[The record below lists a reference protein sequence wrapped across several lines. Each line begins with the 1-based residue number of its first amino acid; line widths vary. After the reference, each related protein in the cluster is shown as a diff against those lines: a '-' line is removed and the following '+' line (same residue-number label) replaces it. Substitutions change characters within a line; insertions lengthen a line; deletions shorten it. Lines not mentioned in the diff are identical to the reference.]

1 MSNEVV
7 LFDLPSRGKPACW
20 SLNPWKARLVLNY
33 KDIPYRTHWIEY
45 PDLRPTFQSYGI
57 PPNPN
62 EVNPNAQYSSP
73 AALLPDGRYIMD
85 SLLIAQEI
93 EKLQPEPSLGLDTDF
108 PKRTQAIVA
117 TIQKPL
123 GPIMMP
129 RVPELLLN
137 PRSQKYFYETRA
149 KRWGMPLQDLAKS
162 EQAGEVAWQGAEEGF
177 SQLRELLKENG
188 EGPFIM
194 GNEPTF
200 ADFILAGFWRFV
212 ERLSVKGD
220 LSERIMGFD
229 ARFGEHRRACQ
240 PWLER
245 DD

>member
-1 MSNEVV
+1 MERYS
-7 LFDLPSRGKPACW
+7 DLDIMNARAHANVEPT
-20 SLNPWKARLVLNY
+20 ARLVLNY
-33 KDIPYRTHWIEY
+33 KSIPYRTEWIEY
-45 PDLRPTFQSYGI
+45 PDLRPTFQSLNI
-57 PPNPN
+57 PPNDPTL
-62 EVNPNAQYSSP
+62 NPNASYSSP
-73 AALLPDGRYIMD
+73 AVLLPDSRYIMD

-108 PKRTQAIVA
+108 PNRTQAIVA
-117 TIQKPL
+117 SIQKPL

-129 RVPELLLN
+129 RVPEMLLN
-137 PRSQKYFYETRA
+137 PRSAEYFYETRA
-149 KRWGMPLQDLAKS
+149 KRWAMPLQELAKS
-162 EQAGEVAWQGAEEGF
+162 ERAGEVAWRGAEEGMG
-177 SQLRELLKENG
+177 QLRELLRENG

-212 ERLSVKGD
+212 ERLSVDGD
-220 LSERIMGFD
+220 LLERFMGFD
-229 ARFGEHRRACQ
+229 ERFGEHLKACR